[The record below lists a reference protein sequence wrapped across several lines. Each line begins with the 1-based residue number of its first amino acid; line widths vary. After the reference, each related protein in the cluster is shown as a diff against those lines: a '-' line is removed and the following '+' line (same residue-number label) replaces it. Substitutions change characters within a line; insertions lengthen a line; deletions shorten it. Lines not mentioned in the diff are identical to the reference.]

1 MCKAISTRFYRNG
14 QIKLLLPT
22 TIFIAVGQQ
31 FFFPLEANGKKFVN
45 FKILYCASPF
55 SQL

>member
-55 SQL
+55 SQI